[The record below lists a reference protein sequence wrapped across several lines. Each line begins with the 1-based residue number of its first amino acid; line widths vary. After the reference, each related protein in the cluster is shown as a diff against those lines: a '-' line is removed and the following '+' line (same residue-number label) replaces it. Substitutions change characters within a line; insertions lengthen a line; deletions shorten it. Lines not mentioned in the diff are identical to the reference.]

1 MYNEN
6 LRNDFGL
13 RPDDIDINIT
23 NQNLNTNTNT
33 NTNMNTNYTEM
44 PGQMTYPIVEPGRE
58 RCVYRNIYHEVPHVC
73 PINTKVINN
82 HIYRHTYSP
91 RYTCSEENVITNQQ
105 CGSCCQFK

>member
-33 NTNMNTNYTEM
+33 NMS
-44 PGQMTYPIVEPGRE
+44 V
-58 RCVYRNIYHEVPHVC
+58 
-73 PINTKVINN
+73 
-82 HIYRHTYSP
+82 
-91 RYTCSEENVITNQQ
+91 NQTDM
-105 CGSCCQFK
+105 